1 MAAYLIADTL
11 LTDPE
16 LYEQYKLKA
25 RPLAEQYG
33 GEYIARGGEL
43 SVREA
48 DLWSPQRLV
57 IIRFPSSEQ
66 ANAFYDSVEYQQI
79 LGISQQAARRTIVV
93 VEGL

>member
-16 LYEQYKLKA
+16 LYEEYKLKA

-43 SVREA
+43 AVREA
-48 DLWSPQRLV
+48 DLWQPQRLV

-66 ANAFYDSVEYQQI
+66 ANAFYDSAEYQQI
-79 LGISQQAARRTIVV
+79 LGISRQSARRTIVV
-93 VEGL
+93 LEGL

>member
-79 LGISQQAARRTIVV
+79 LGISRQAARRTIVV
-93 VEGL
+93 VEGM

>member
-16 LYEQYKLKA
+16 LYEQYKAQA

-33 GEYIARGGEL
+33 GEYLARGGDVSL
-43 SVREA
+43 REG
-48 DLWSPQRLV
+48 DLWQPQRLV

-66 ANAFYDSVEYQQI
+66 ANAFYDSAEYQQI
-79 LGISQQAARRTIVV
+79 LGISRQSARRTIAIVD
-93 VEGL
+93 GL

>member
-16 LYEQYKLKA
+16 LYEQYKLRA

-57 IIRFPSSEQ
+57 IIRFPSSAQ
-66 ANAFYDSVEYQQI
+66 ANAFYDSAEYQQI
-79 LGISQQAARRTIVV
+79 LGISRQAARRTIVV

>member
-57 IIRFPSSEQ
+57 IIRFPSSEH

-93 VEGL
+93 VEGI

>member
-16 LYEQYKLKA
+16 LYEQYKIKA
-25 RPLAEQYG
+25 RPLSEQYG

-66 ANAFYDSVEYQQI
+66 ANAFYDSAEYQQI